1 MAIEPLGSP
10 TVVPPT
16 TNGSEPRTVPT
27 NAGVFQAEIAAD
39 SVTQQVQQVQDS
51 SAQPEAASGQQANN
65 ESSQQSEQ
73 AQSQNESATEP
84 APGPGRGTNVNIE
97 V

>member
-16 TNGSEPRTVPT
+16 ADGSEPRTVPT

-51 SAQPEAASGQQANN
+51 SAQPEAASGRQQANS
-65 ESSQQSEQ
+65 ETSQRS
-73 AQSQNESATEP
+73 EP
-84 APGPGRGTNVNIE
+84 AQGAQDPAPTPEEGRGVNLNIE